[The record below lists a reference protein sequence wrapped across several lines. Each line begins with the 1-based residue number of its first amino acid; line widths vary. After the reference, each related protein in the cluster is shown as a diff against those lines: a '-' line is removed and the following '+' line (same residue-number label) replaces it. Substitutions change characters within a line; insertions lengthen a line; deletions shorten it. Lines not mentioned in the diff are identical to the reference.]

1 MSDRELG
8 DFLRGRRE
16 AVTPAEVGLPDG
28 ARRRTPGLRR
38 SELATLAGM
47 SVEYL
52 TRLEQG
58 RDRHPSPQVLG
69 ALADA
74 LRLDVDQRFH
84 LHLLAKPGG
93 GPICSG
99 RVTPP
104 STVRPTVRALLDR
117 LEPAPAFVVNRLGEI
132 LAHTEGYLRLA
143 GPVGLLDGERPNLHR
158 FLFTD
163 PRARAAYPDW
173 ERRADEA
180 AAALRFESRGGGD
193 EHTRELVGWLSV
205 AGGVPFIER
214 LARPPALARS
224 TGVDRLVHPD
234 AGELRL
240 AYETLDLPAGDY
252 QRLVVY
258 LPADQGTESALDRIA
273 GRQPG
278 ALRSVA

>member
-1 MSDRELG
+1 MSELG
-8 DFLRGRRE
+8 EYLRGRRE
-16 AVTPAEVGLPDG
+16 AITPAEVGLPDG
-28 ARRRTPGLRR
+28 PRRRTPGLRR
-38 SELATLAGM
+38 AELATLAGV

-74 LRLDVDQRFH
+74 LRLDTDQRLH
-84 LHLLAKPGG
+84 LHLLAKPEGG
-93 GPICSG
+93 LVCAG
-99 RVTPP
+99 RTTPT
-104 STVRPTVRALLDR
+104 STVRPTVRALLSR
-117 LEPAPAFVVNRLGEI
+117 LEPAPAYVVNRLGD
-132 LAHTEGYLRLA
+132 LVAYTEGYRRLA
-143 GPVGLLDGERPNLHR
+143 GPVGLLDGDPPSLHR

-163 PRARAAYPDW
+163 PRARTAYPDW

-180 AAALRFESRGGGD
+180 AAALRFEARGGD
-193 EHTRELVGWLSV
+193 EHTRELVDWLSV
-205 AGGVPFIER
+205 AAGAPFIQR

-240 AYETLDLPAGDY
+240 AYETLDLPAADY

-258 LPADQGTESALDRIA
+258 LPADEATEAALDTITA
-273 GRQPG
+273 GM
-278 ALRSVA
+278 AVAAF

>member
-1 MSDRELG
+1 MSELG
-8 DFLRGRRE
+8 EYLRGRRE
-16 AVTPAEVGLPDG
+16 AITPARVGLPDG
-28 ARRRTPGLRR
+28 PRRRTPGLRR
-38 SELATLAGM
+38 AELATLAGV

-93 GPICSG
+93 GLVCSG
-99 RVTPP
+99 RVTPA

-117 LEPAPAFVVNRLGEI
+117 LEPAPAYVVNRLGSLI
-132 LAHTEGYLRLA
+132 AYTEGFRRLA
-143 GPVGLLDGERPNLHR
+143 RPVGLLDGDPPSLHR

-163 PRARAAYPDW
+163 PRARTAYPDW

-180 AAALRFESRGGGD
+180 AAALRFEARDEGD
-193 EHTRELVGWLSV
+193 EHTRELVDWLSV
-205 AGGVPFIER
+205 AAGGPFIER
-214 LARPPALARS
+214 LSQPPALARA
-224 TGVDRLVHPD
+224 TGVHRLVHPEV
-234 AGELRL
+234 GELSL

-252 QRLVVY
+252 QQLVVY
-258 LPADQGTESALDRIA
+258 LPADEATGAALDAVTDRLA
-273 GRQPG
+273 
-278 ALRSVA
+278 AAAY